1 MKTYCA
7 PKGLPAARG
16 NRLVPE
22 DFDHRISRHV
32 ISEYLDMSLF
42 FLLSIPVTMWSPG
55 WGTWFWLLIIP
66 GSFITGR
73 IWPNPEQRVKKA
85 IKRVTPSRQ

>member
-1 MKTYCA
+1 
-7 PKGLPAARG
+7 
-16 NRLVPE
+16 
-22 DFDHRISRHV
+22 
-32 ISEYLDMSLF
+32 MSLF